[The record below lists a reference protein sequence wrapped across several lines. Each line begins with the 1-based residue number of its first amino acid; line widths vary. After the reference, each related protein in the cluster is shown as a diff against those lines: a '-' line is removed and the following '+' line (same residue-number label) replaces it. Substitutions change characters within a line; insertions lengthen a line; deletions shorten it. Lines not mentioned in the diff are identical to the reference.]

1 MLAVQR
7 AGSHPM
13 RLSGKRAAPG
23 TLSTTP
29 ATEPVKPAQEQTVSS
44 ATQQVIFV
52 EGQVD
57 GVLYELLVDTGSA
70 VTITYH
76 RLWEQGQLSQKFS
89 HKLQQLTRGPIV
101 TANREPLSILD
112 QTRCKISV

>member
-1 MLAVQR
+1 MEAYCVLAVQR
-7 AGSHPM
+7 AGPHPM

-29 ATEPVKPAQEQTVSS
+29 ATEPVKPAQEQTLPHRIVSS

-57 GVLYELLVDTGSA
+57 GVLY
-70 VTITYH
+70 
-76 RLWEQGQLSQKFS
+76 
-89 HKLQQLTRGPIV
+89 
-101 TANREPLSILD
+101 
-112 QTRCKISV
+112 